1 MPLDIGSVKGLLC
14 VVQNIMDKKGL
25 VERSDTIWYNI
36 NVNSEVRVEGLNPS
50 GGAVFL
56 DRKATG
62 SINERN

>member
-25 VERSDTIWYNI
+25 VERSNTIWYNI
-36 NVNSEVRVEGLNPS
+36 NVNSEVRAG
-50 GGAVFL
+50 VFESL
-56 DRKATG
+56 RARRVSAWKVTG